1 MLHGIGQGG
10 SMSAQDWNDQ
20 HRIGQRV
27 TVTLVDGRTV
37 QTRTLGPARRWSG
50 VDIVEVAG
58 FRGPVLLSCLEPVPA
73 GVA

>member
-1 MLHGIGQGG
+1 MLAGLGQGG
-10 SMSAQDWNDQ
+10 GMSAQEWNNQ

-27 TVTLVDGRTV
+27 TVTLADGRTV
-37 QTRTLGPARRWSG
+37 QTRTLGPAQRWSG

-58 FRGPVLLSCLEPVPA
+58 FRGPVLLSCLEPVLA